1 MSQVISSVIS
11 WRPVLIIVCTTPV
24 PWIVIALSIVIVLV
38 HFAVP
43 AGITIVSP
51 LAAKAMAVLTLPK
64 EGLAALITAAPAWIW
79 LRRVKI
85 TPVTRGIYHRRLNLN
100 PIPTEVTF
108 RSAL

>member
-1 MSQVISSVIS
+1 RS
-11 WRPVLIIVCTTPV
+11 LILTCPTPAT
-24 PWIVIALSIVIVLV
+24 WSVIALPIVRELV
-38 HFAVP
+38 QVAVP

-51 LAAKAMAVLTLPK
+51 LAARAMAVLPLPK

-79 LRRVKI
+79 LRRGKI
-85 TPVTRGIYHRRLNLN
+85 MPVTRCIYHRRLNLN